1 MKIKVAS
8 FYSSQAL
15 VVGALIALVY
25 LQFVA
30 KPVLRGQSDI
40 YAFVVGDALR
50 YTDMQFLDNYLQDL
64 WRWEYGVNKFNMLG
78 MLILGKTALWISP
91 ENSEYVIFCFNILIL
106 AATIKN
112 FQQVFRFY
120 KSSQYRLF
128 LLLFLLNP
136 IVLMSTM
143 ALNKEIL
150 GLFFVSSFLKHRI
163 YRTFTRYLIVVL
175 VSFLI
180 RDVYAAV
187 GILFFLISTVRFR
200 KIYYLLFIS
209 LLTPFVVPK
218 SMIEMLIRGQ
228 DELSTGVSLLVNNI
242 QSYPLG
248 YLLVYFP
255 KLILD
260 MFGALSPIR
269 FFETD
274 STNLVAVYTK
284 VSSLLFLLFT
294 CIILH
299 KHLHLKRALNCHLVN
314 LFFAYTFIVCIT
326 PFIHHRYIFPV
337 YPALLLTALLSFRKT
352 SMPKKAFVTRKSSI
366 SESYK
371 ENY

>member
-8 FYSSQAL
+8 FYSFQAL

-25 LQFVA
+25 LQLVA
-30 KPVLRGQSDI
+30 IPVLRGQSDI
-40 YAFVVGDALR
+40 YAFVVGDALK

-150 GLFFVSSFLKHRI
+150 GLFFVSSFLRHRI
-163 YRTFTRYLIVVL
+163 YRTFTRYFIVVL
-175 VSFLI
+175 ISFFI
-180 RDVYAAV
+180 RDAYAAT
-187 GILFFLISTVRFR
+187 GILFFLMSTVRFR

-218 SMIEMLIRGQ
+218 SMIELLIWGQ

-248 YLLVYFP
+248 YLLTYFP
-255 KLILD
+255 KLMLD

-269 FFETD
+269 FLDVD
-274 STNLVAVYTK
+274 STNLVAIYTR
-284 VSSLLFLLFT
+284 VSCSLFLIVT

-299 KHLHLKRALNCHLVN
+299 KHFCLKRGFDRHTVN
-314 LFFAYTFIVCIT
+314 LFFAYTFVVCVV
-326 PFIHHRYIFPV
+326 PFIHQRYIFPL
-337 YPALLLTALLSFRKT
+337 YPVLILIALLDFHKMPVRRKPLVAPEF
-352 SMPKKAFVTRKSSI
+352 SDSCS
-366 SESYK
+366 
-371 ENY
+371 